1 MVKLYRAQRRRQGR
15 RVGRGE
21 ATCNP
26 SVEDAPPIA
35 TVRQRRQRQPWSRRR
50 GGLLRPLPLL
60 GTSHRS
66 HGREEIKKGT
76 TRTRRLEVWDV
87 VPPENKVFFR
97 TGWVLAVLCSY
108 ESRACKETPKPSGAL
123 LVFLCSVQPCLRGTW
138 ESHATHK
145 ICLAEIGSDR
155 LFGV

>member
-1 MVKLYRAQRRRQGR
+1 MHQAPMQRHLQSPSRAINRLSYTSTPTNCNSNSLQIHPRTMSISGGAHTHYQELDTFLPCHGDQAYSDERSKEAHMVKLYRAQRCRQGR

-76 TRTRRLEVWDV
+76 TRTRRLEV
-87 VPPENKVFFR
+87 
-97 TGWVLAVLCSY
+97 
-108 ESRACKETPKPSGAL
+108 
-123 LVFLCSVQPCLRGTW
+123 
-138 ESHATHK
+138 
-145 ICLAEIGSDR
+145 
-155 LFGV
+155 